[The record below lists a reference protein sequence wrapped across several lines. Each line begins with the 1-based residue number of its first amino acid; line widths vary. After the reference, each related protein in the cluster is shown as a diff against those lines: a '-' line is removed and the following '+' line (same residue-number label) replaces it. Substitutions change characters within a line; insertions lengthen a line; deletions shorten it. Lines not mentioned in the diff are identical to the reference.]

1 LGCWEDD
8 QRGIQ
13 QHAPKNQRWWGIL
26 ISIPDDESTIN
37 TGSTESTSL
46 VSLNAIDSVLMFGRQ
61 LGFYGR
67 GRSLV
72 DLVLEHLESSILLC
86 SSSSSSGTGGS
97 TSGIDLLGELPG
109 TLLREDDRG
118 AIVTDG
124 DDGIFGD
131 EEEILEGEF
140 SVFDYIYTGLT
151 RGHISNTNS
160 GVLASEGK
168 LVSRGRPLDSLY
180 PARAVVHFNERIS
193 SKGNVTKRSGGH
205 LLVHSLDVSA
215 KDSALEVGGGSSQ
228 ENVVGMPV
236 NLDNGRLVL
245 LDVFADPP
253 IVVLFKVAHAHTFG
267 SGSNGK
273 LVLFGNPF
281 YVSSSS
287 VNTEDYKYGF
297 PFVGVQSPYVSVT
310 IVRARHD
317 SVGLGSPI
325 DSSYNLVVLG
335 EFGLEDVVVSL
346 FGVDVDL
353 IVVGAKGDLC
363 AISVPSV
370 ARNARS

>member
-1 LGCWEDD
+1 M
-8 QRGIQ
+8 
-13 QHAPKNQRWWGIL
+13 IL

-37 TGSTESTSL
+37 TGSTESSTL

-86 SSSSSSGTGGS
+86 SSSNSSSGSGGS
-97 TSGIDLLGELPG
+97 SSSIDLLGELPR
-109 TLLREDDRG
+109 TLLLEDDRG
-118 AIVTDG
+118 TIVTDS

-193 SKGNVTKRSGGH
+193 SKGDVTKRSVGH

-215 KDSALEVGGGSSQ
+215 KDSALEIGGGSSQ

-236 NLDNGRLVL
+236 NLDNGRLML
-245 LDVFADPP
+245 LDVFAHPP

-273 LVLFGNPF
+273 LVLFGTPF
-281 YVSSSS
+281 YVGSSS
-287 VNTEDYKYGF
+287 VNTENYKYGL
-297 PFVGVQSPYVSVT
+297 PFVGVQSPYVRIT

-325 DSSYNLVVLG
+325 NSSYNLIVLSKSCF
-335 EFGLEDVVVSL
+335 ENVVS
-346 FGVDVDL
+346 
-353 IVVGAKGDLC
+353 
-363 AISVPSV
+363 S
-370 ARNARS
+370 